1 MMYHNPLLLELAQ
14 EEAMTAP
21 CKKFAQATLPHP
33 HLIAIP
39 NELGKCIARD
49 ALLVK
54 DLGWEG
60 VLHERQGQGY
70 FTELEGWTTRTAAS

>member
-21 CKKFAQATLPHP
+21 SKKFAQATLPHP
-33 HLIAIP
+33 QQIEIP
-39 NELGKCIARD
+39 NELGKCIDRD

-60 VLHERQGQGY
+60 FLQERQGRGY
-70 FTELEGWTTRTAAS
+70 FTDLEGWTTRTSAS